1 MSEVTY
7 LSPIIHDPNAQKFVM
22 GAIVACGLAF
32 FGYRVG
38 IKTKKAFENESNLVP
53 SKDFSIPNFVDFFI
67 EGFIKYSDSVMGRE
81 NRPHVP
87 FCACLFVFILVSNL
101 LGLVPGMPAITTT
114 VWINVGLALV
124 VFIHF
129 NLVGIK
135 QHGVVGY
142 LKHFAGPVWWLSFFI
157 FPVEI
162 LSTCI
167 RLLTLNLRLY
177 WNITADH
184 IVLSIFTD
192 LVPYFVPIAFYLLG
206 TFVSFMQ
213 AFIFTTL
220 TMIYILLATQHEE
233 EEHQHS

>member
-1 MSEVTY
+1 MSEATY
-7 LSPIIHDPNAQKFVM
+7 LSPLIHDPSAQKFVM
-22 GAIVACGLAF
+22 GILVASGLALVGYYAGTKAKKTLESGKGLIPSNKFTLVNF
-32 FGYRVG
+32 F
-38 IKTKKAFENESNLVP
+38 
-53 SKDFSIPNFVDFFI
+53 DFFI
-67 EGFIKYSDSVMGRE
+67 EGFLKYSDSVMGRE
-81 NRPHVP
+81 NRIHAP
-87 FCACLFVFILVSNL
+87 FCACLFLFIFISNL

-114 VWINVGLALV
+114 VWVNVGLALV
-124 VFIHF
+124 VFVHF
-129 NLVGIK
+129 NVAGAK
-135 QHGVVGY
+135 QHGIAGY
-142 LKHFAGPVWWLSFFI
+142 LKHFAGPIWWLSFFI

-177 WNITADH
+177 WNISADH

-233 EEHQHS
+233 EEHQH